1 MALLASLS
9 NRIFLASAALALV
22 TIGSAIFVVGAR
34 VSREAQAEMERG
46 LIESAALVGQQ
57 QAALSNQFFL
67 LARFVA
73 DLPKF
78 KAAVETGDPPT
89 IQPLAEDYRQ
99 QLGADLLLVTGR
111 DGHVLFAT
119 ADAKPP
125 EGLPTV
131 ATALGGRPAA
141 AFWPDERGILQV
153 CSVPVS
159 IGVDTPELLGT
170 LTVGFLLDHRR
181 AEQFRRA
188 TASDVAFVLD
198 GRVRAA
204 TLPAAVDDTI
214 DARTSAS
221 DVTVT
226 RIGDEEFVQLAVP
239 LSLPPRIA
247 VPSRELPIALVLRS
261 RTSQLRALRTVNR
274 TLLATAGISVL
285 LATVLAY
292 VVARSVTRPLGT
304 ITATMREMATTGD
317 LTRKIELKG
326 PEAWQDEDARL
337 LASTFN
343 SLTDSI
349 ARFQREASERQRLLS
364 LGRLSTVIAHEVR
377 NPLMIIKAALR
388 SLTPGAP
395 ADDVRE
401 AVTYIDDQVNR
412 LNRIVH
418 DVLDFSRPLR
428 FEIADTD
435 LAAVCRDA
443 AAAVTAGNEGAAVDI
458 RVQADHLPIRTD
470 AERLRAALVN
480 VVTNAR
486 QAAVAAGHGNGGPG
500 VVVAASRIGDGR
512 ARVSVSDSGGGI
524 PPEQLMHVFEPYF
537 TTRRAGTGLGLPIAR
552 NIVEGLGGA
561 IRIESGGSGTTV
573 VIEIPDGGPEPAPA
587 PV

>member
-9 NRIFLASAALALV
+9 NRIFLASATLALV
-22 TIGSAIFVVGAR
+22 TIGSAIYVVGAR
-34 VSREAQAEMERG
+34 VSREAQSEMQRG

-78 KAAVETGDPPT
+78 KAAVATGDAPT
-89 IQPLAEDYRQ
+89 IEPLAEDYRQ
-99 QLGADLLLVTGR
+99 QLGADLLLVSDR
-111 DGHVLFAT
+111 DGRVLFAN
-119 ADAKPP
+119 ADAQTP

-131 ATALGGRPAA
+131 ATALTGRPAA
-141 AFWPDERGILQV
+141 AFWPDPRGILQV
-153 CSVPVS
+153 CSVPVA
-159 IGVDTPELLGT
+159 IGVDSPELLGT

-204 TLPAAVDDTI
+204 TLPAAVDATI
-214 DARTSAS
+214 DRHASAT

-226 RIGDEEFVQLAVP
+226 RVGGEEFVQLSVP

-247 VPSRELPIALVLRS
+247 VPTQELPIALVLRS
-261 RTSQLRALRTVNR
+261 RTIQLRALRTVNR

-285 LATVLAY
+285 LATVLSY

-304 ITATMREMATTGD
+304 ITAAMREMATTGD

-326 PEAWQDEDARL
+326 PAAWQDEDAQL
-337 LASTFN
+337 LAATFN

-395 ADDVRE
+395 PEDVRE
-401 AVTYIDDQVNR
+401 AVTDIDDQVNR

-428 FEIADTD
+428 FDIAETD

-443 AAAVTAGNEGAAVDI
+443 AAAVTAGDETSAIGI
-458 RVQADHLPIRTD
+458 RVQAEHLPIRTD

-486 QAAVAAGHGNGGPG
+486 QAAEAAGGGNGGPG
-500 VVVAASRIGDGR
+500 VVVVATPLRDGR
-512 ARVSVSDSGGGI
+512 ARVSVSDRGGGI
-524 PPEQLMHVFEPYF
+524 APEQLMHVFEPYF
-537 TTRRAGTGLGLPIAR
+537 TTRRTGTGLGLPIAR
-552 NIVEGLGGA
+552 NIIEGLGGD
-561 IRIESGGSGTTV
+561 IRIESDASGTTV
-573 VIEIPDGGPEPAPA
+573 VIEIPDGGPAPA
-587 PV
+587 TAAV